1 MSSKEKK
8 TVRAAVG
15 NKENRIENYVFDLYG
30 TLIDI
35 RTDEEDIWAW
45 KRLALFYRYQGAD
58 YKAKELKKAYEKA
71 VQEAL
76 RESASENKESLD
88 TAEIRIE
95 EIFRKLYED
104 KEVEPEEGLVF
115 DTCRMFRIVT
125 TRRIKLFPGV
135 KKSLQG
141 LKDGGARL
149 YLLSNAQRAF
159 TEKELEM
166 FGLEKYFDGIVLS
179 SDRGVK
185 KPGRKF
191 FDYLI
196 ETYHLDSARTLMI
209 GDDRRCDIEGAVKA
223 GMDGFFVGQGKQRV
237 RAQHCRKKRSMTEKA
252 EYNRKKTKAEHNRK
266 SIKAECSRKS
276 IKAEHSKKKHK
287 SRAQQ
292 GKE

>member
-88 TAEIRIE
+88 VADTAEIRIE

-104 KEVEPEEGLVF
+104 KGVKPEEELVF

-125 TRRIKLFPGV
+125 TRRIKLFPEV
-135 KKSLQG
+135 KKSLQR

-185 KPGRKF
+185 KPSRKF

-196 ETYHLDSARTLMI
+196 ETYHLDPARTLMI
-209 GDDRRCDIEGAVKA
+209 GDDRRCDIEGAGNV

-237 RAQHCRKKRSMTEKA
+237 RVMHCGKKQNVAEKASITEKA
-252 EYNRKKTKAEHNRK
+252 
-266 SIKAECSRKS
+266 
-276 IKAEHSKKKHK
+276 
-287 SRAQQ
+287 
-292 GKE
+292 